1 MNKQTNRQK
10 DITSHCTLAE
20 SDDKLKHTASGTV
33 PSKSD
38 GLLVID
44 VFVDGRGV
52 CPILELYTQQQLSLC
67 HFAVVA
73 ARNEPL
79 FEVQTALLGSRG
91 ASTHEPSNWLTAS

>member
-52 CPILELYTQQQLSLC
+52 CPILELYTQQQLSHGHVLWLLRGMSP
-67 HFAVVA
+67 FSKS
-73 ARNEPL
+73 ELL
-79 FEVQTALLGSRG
+79 FWVPEELRLTSLQTG
-91 ASTHEPSNWLTAS
+91 